1 MNKVIAITVFIITAW
16 QGSVFAQFGSPA
28 RFDSVFTEYF
38 RRNGNGWTAG
48 DATISVPLSDH
59 RVIWLFGDSYIVPV
73 DTNNNT
79 LPCLFQVRNCMMV
92 QDSVDRSHFLTHI
105 DSNATGINRTTFKLS
120 ESTVFQLLWP
130 DHGFEYM
137 DTVYIFLAHLDNST
151 WDLIDIYV
159 AKLQMPGLEITGM
172 VLLPDKAGYTFG
184 RCVLTDTSAGYRYIY
199 GNKVNWIVWEPFVA
213 RCPLDGLFGEWEY
226 WTASGWSSNIN
237 ALWKISEMP
246 VSPSYS
252 VVMIDGRYYLITQE
266 NGYLTCGLGREIY
279 SYESDYPTGPFTNKR
294 LLYTEESM
302 FNERYLLTYNA
313 FSHPYF
319 TEDNELLI
327 SYNVNDRVDTLE
339 PYVCPSQCVNIW
351 TDRMDA
357 DTYRPKFV
365 RVPLGLIT
373 GAGDKKIGHLSG
385 ILTPNPARPGQAVS
399 WQETAHVVAP
409 AEIAISDITGKTVIR
424 YAGLSSR
431 SFSAPFLPGLY
442 FVRITKHGHPDFNGK
457 LVVSTER

>member
-1 MNKVIAITVFIITAW
+1 MASFNLRLALSLIFLVASYHGVSQFFT
-16 QGSVFAQFGSPA
+16 GS
-28 RFDSVFTEYF
+28 RFDSTFTEYF
-38 RRNGNGWTAG
+38 RRNSGGWTAG
-48 DATISVPLSDH
+48 DATISVPLSDN

-73 DTNNNT
+73 DTTDNT

-92 QDSVDRSHFLTHI
+92 QDSVDRSHFLTYI
-105 DSNATGINRTTFKLS
+105 DSNATGLNRTTFKLP
-120 ESTVFQLLWP
+120 ESPVFRLLWP

-151 WDLIDIYV
+151 WDLIDIYI
-159 AKLQMPGLEITGM
+159 ARLPMPGLEIGELA
-172 VLLPDKAGYTFG
+172 LLPDKAGYTFG
-184 RCVLTDTSAGYRYIY
+184 RCVLTDTAAGYRYIY

-226 WTASGWSSNIN
+226 WTASGWSDDIN
-237 ALWKISEMP
+237 ALWKISELP

-252 VVMIDGRYYLITQE
+252 VVKIDERYYLITQE

-279 SYESDYPTGPFTNKR
+279 SYESDYPTGPFINKR

-319 TEDNELLI
+319 TENNELLI
-327 SYNVNDRVDTLE
+327 SYNVNDWVDTLE
-339 PYVCPSQCVNIW
+339 PYVCPSQCVNVW

-373 GAGDKKIGHLSG
+373 GTEDLKNEHLSG
-385 ILTPNPARPGQAVS
+385 ILTPNPARPGQAVT
-399 WQETAHVVAP
+399 WKETANAFAP
-409 AEIAISDITGKTVIR
+409 AEISITDITGKTVDHHGTQN
-424 YAGLSSR
+424 AR
-431 SFSAPFLPGLY
+431 SFTAPLYPGLY
-442 FVRITKHGHPDFNGK
+442 LVRVKTHHGMAEQK
-457 LVVSTER
+457 LIVR